1 MNKEYSEEPIHACHF
16 FQSIFSVVSALAVSS
31 APQLSY
37 NIANS
42 QYIVRNR
49 QLVESEPIMFV
60 VNDGLQST
68 EQDHEELPGINSLYE
83 KGEAR
88 EVRKEKQ

>member
-1 MNKEYSEEPIHACHF
+1 M
-16 FQSIFSVVSALAVSS
+16 SALAVSS

-68 EQDHEELPGINSLYE
+68 EQDYEELPGINSLYE